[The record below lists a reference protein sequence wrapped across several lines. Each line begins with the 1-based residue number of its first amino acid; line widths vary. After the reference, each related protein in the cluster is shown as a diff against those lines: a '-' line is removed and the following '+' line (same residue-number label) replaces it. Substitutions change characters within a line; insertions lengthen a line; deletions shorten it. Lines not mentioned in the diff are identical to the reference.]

1 MTSAGGGAELRS
13 AASRRDH
20 YRMRTFSIRAAALA
34 VLVLVA
40 GCRSA
45 ALPPVDAPRPAPVLN
60 TGHDVVAAMHE
71 RHAGHWFH
79 TLTFRQKTSRL
90 LTGGTWD
97 VQTWYEALSLPGRLR
112 IDFAPV
118 STGNG
123 VLYARDSQ
131 FVVQNDRVVSAGP
144 GINDL
149 LLVGFDV
156 YANAPARTE
165 ALLRGQGFDLSR
177 VHSTTFEGRP
187 VVVVG
192 ARAGETRRKQFWIDT
207 ERLVFVRLIQPLVRD
222 TAKVQDIRFV
232 SYEPRGESWIAK
244 RVELYTGGA
253 LTLSED
259 YTDIRVD
266 PVLDESLFA
275 PDRWKTAK
283 HWVTQ
288 P

>member
-1 MTSAGGGAELRS
+1 
-13 AASRRDH
+13 
-20 YRMRTFSIRAAALA
+20 MRTQSIRAAALA
-34 VLVLVA
+34 VLVSLA

-45 ALPPVDAPRPAPVLN
+45 GSPSPDGVPRRGPALTAGPA
-60 TGHDVVAAMHE
+60 VVTAMHD
-71 RHAGHWFH
+71 RYDGRWFK

-90 LTGGTWD
+90 LTNGTWD

-118 STGNG
+118 SAGNG

-131 FVVQNDRVVSAGP
+131 FVMQTGRVASAGR

-149 LLVGFDV
+149 LLLGFDV

-177 VHSTTFEGRP
+177 VHTTTFEGRP

-192 ARAGETRRKQFWIDT
+192 ALPGETRRKQFWVDT
-207 ERLVFVRLIQPLVRD
+207 ERLIFVRLIQPTLRD
-222 TAKVQDIRFV
+222 STKVQDIRFV
-232 SYEPRGESWIAK
+232 NYEPHGDSWIAR
-244 RVELYTGGA
+244 RVELYSGGT

-259 YTDIRVD
+259 YSDIRVD

-283 HWVTQ
+283 HWVGE